1 MSLEDNTF
9 PQSGDPDDSVRF
21 AQLIGH
27 GNILNH
33 VETGLEVT
41 ADFDAG
47 TASVDAGVCY
57 ISVESD
63 TATSDSQEIR
73 SLGFV
78 VQVAADSVSLSSGE
92 NHIAV
97 VPAYDENDTNVVSV
111 FSSLSDVPDSA
122 LRIAVVDS
130 TDETVTHYNR
140 YPTASY
146 ESLSIQDGVSV
157 NDGEDLLATEDW
169 VTASISESVY
179 TDADTVDAIDGEI
192 SEASG
197 TISGL
202 DTVVDANNSDID
214 VLISDVSS
222 LESSKL
228 DEVAYTPLDVVESE
242 ISQAANSISG
252 LDSLVNT
259 NDGDIDVLEDDVE
272 SLNSSVSDI
281 DSTVDSNET
290 DISNL
295 QLDKLDESD
304 YKPEADTHDRYTDA
318 EALSSVEGEI
328 SESSTTVS
336 ELDVAVDTNEG
347 NIGVL
352 EDDVD
357 GLNSSVSSL
366 ETTVDSNETD
376 ISNLQSDKLDELDYN
391 PEEDTHDR
399 YSDSEAL
406 GVVEEEISQA
416 SLSVSGL
423 DSTVDSNETDI
434 SNLQSDKLD
443 ESDYNPEADT
453 HDRYTDS
460 EAISAVDGEISQSAL
475 TVSGLDSTVNSNEE
489 DIDVL
494 EDDVSLNESNINSLE
509 LDKADDPHGSD
520 AHGSDSLHNDSVGHP
535 SYSSKE
541 DVPDIPTDHTVF
553 VDGDLYIEDGT

>member
-179 TDADTVDAIDGEI
+179 TDVDTVDAIDGEI

-228 DEVAYTPLDVVESE
+228 DEVAYTPLDAVESE

-272 SLNSSVSDI
+272 SLNSSVSD
-281 DSTVDSNET
+281 
-290 DISNL
+290 
-295 QLDKLDESD
+295 
-304 YKPEADTHDRYTDA
+304 
-318 EALSSVEGEI
+318 
-328 SESSTTVS
+328 
-336 ELDVAVDTNEG
+336 LDVAVDTNEG

-494 EDDVSLNESNINSLE
+494 EDDVSLNESNINTNEEDIDVLEDDVSLNESNINSLE

-541 DVPDIPTDHTVF
+541 DVPDIPAGHTVF
-553 VDGDLYIEDGT
+553 VDGGLYFEDGT